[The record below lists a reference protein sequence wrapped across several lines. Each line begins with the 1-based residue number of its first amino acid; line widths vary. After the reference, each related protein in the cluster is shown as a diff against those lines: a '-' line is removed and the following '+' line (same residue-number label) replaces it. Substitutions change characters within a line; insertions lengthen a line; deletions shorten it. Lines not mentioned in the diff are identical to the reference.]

1 MRVLLLGAS
10 GFIGQSIVLKK
21 PQDVEL
27 TGTYFKNE
35 IKSEQ
40 GNFECINY
48 MDTELDWNQL
58 IAPYSCII
66 VAARANAD
74 NGRTRDYVSR
84 CSQYAFS
91 KMIKAVEESES
102 KPFIVAVNGSLS
114 YGHRGEELVK
124 IGDDIN
130 PIGFAKSYSV
140 AEKPFRDHLE
150 RHNEIAIVRAPWVVG
165 PGSWFS
171 QMYLTDNTIPI
182 IGKGDQWMAVVTV
195 DGLAEY
201 VWELVEKRTLG
212 VYHPKLISRCRQKDF
227 AHTVQQ
233 VTGKRTQRIGKLG
246 LWRMEKQMRESILA
260 SIKLDDGGGNLSES
274 ETANSELRT
283 AIQEIYSCFS

>member
-10 GFIGQSIVLKK
+10 GFIGQSIVLKT
-21 PQDVEL
+21 PPHVEL

-35 IKSEQ
+35 IKSEH

-48 MDTELDWNQL
+48 MDTELDWDQL

-74 NGRTRDYVSR
+74 NGRTRDYVSQR
-84 CSQYAFS
+84 SQSAFS

-102 KPFIVAVNGSLS
+102 KPFVVAVNGSLS

-124 IGDDIN
+124 TGDEIN

-150 RHNEIAIVRAPWVVG
+150 QHNEIAIIRAPWVVG

-171 QMYLTDNTIPI
+171 QMYLTANKIPI
-182 IGKGDQWMAVVTV
+182 IGQGNQWMAVVTV

-201 VWELVEKRTLG
+201 VWELVERRTLG

-233 VTGKRTQRIGKLG
+233 VTKKRTQRIGRFE

-260 SIKLDDGGGNLSES
+260 SIKLDDGGGNHSES
-274 ETANSELRT
+274 ETAKSELK
-283 AIQEIYSCFS
+283 AVIKEIYSGFS